1 VTATNVPSTIIEP
14 AARMAAR
21 SRKLHGMKSTYT
33 VIALLCAVLLLGLA
47 ACEREGPAEK
57 AGRQLD
63 EAARDVRDAVK
74 GK

>member
-1 VTATNVPSTIIEP
+1 
-14 AARMAAR
+14 MAAR
-21 SRKLHGMKSTYT
+21 SRKLHVMKSTYT

-63 EAARDVRDAVK
+63 EAGRDVRDAVK
-74 GK
+74 RK